1 MGPFKIADNIY
12 WVGAVDWNI
21 RDFHGYSTYE
31 GSTYNAYLILDEKI
45 TLIDTVKD
53 KLFDQFISNI
63 RQVIDPKKI
72 DIVIS
77 NHTEMD
83 HTGSLPRFMHIIGKD
98 KPIYCSKMGKKNL
111 SLHFGDGFYYIPVAD
126 GDKLSIGKRELMFIE
141 TRMLHWPDS
150 MFTYIPEEKILF
162 SSDAFGEHYAT
173 SRRFDHE
180 VDEDELFKQAKKY
193 YANILLPYSNL
204 VLKLFE
210 KVKKLN
216 LEFNMICPDHGVIWT
231 KHIGKIIDLYVKW
244 AEQKPTKKALVVYDT
259 MWHSTEKMAETIGEA
274 LNKEDIEVKIM
285 SLKSWHRSDII
296 TELMDAGG
304 LLVGSPT
311 LNNSIFPTISDFLTY
326 MKGLRP
332 KNKLGAAFGSY
343 GWSGEAPKKV
353 EEILRE
359 ANFEII
365 APALKIQYVPNSN
378 GLKQCE
384 DLGKQMAEKLK
395 KLN

>member
-1 MGPFKIADNIY
+1 MSALKIAENIY
-12 WVGAVDWNI
+12 WVGAVDWQI

-53 KLFDQFISNI
+53 KLYDQFISNI
-63 RQVIDPKKI
+63 SQVIDPKKI

-83 HTGSLPRFMHIIGKD
+83 HTGSLPRLMHLIGKD

-111 SLHFGDGFYYIPVAD
+111 SLHFGDSLYYIPVAD
-126 GDKLSIGKRELMFIE
+126 GDKLSIGKRKLMFIE

-150 MFTYIPEEKILF
+150 MFTYLPEEKILF

-173 SRRFDHE
+173 LKRFDYE
-180 VDEDELFKQAKKY
+180 VNEEELFRQFQKY
-193 YANILLPYSNL
+193 YANILLPYSHL
-204 VLKLFE
+204 ILKLVE
-210 KVKKLN
+210 RIKDLK

-231 KHIGKIIDLYVKW
+231 KHIGKIMDLYVKW
-244 AEQKPTKKALVVYDT
+244 AKQKPQKKALVVYDT
-259 MWHSTEKMAETIGEA
+259 MWHSTEKMAEAIAEGII
-274 LNKEDIEVKIM
+274 KEDVEVKVM
-285 SLKSWHRSDII
+285 SLKAWHRSDII

-304 LLVGSPT
+304 MLVGSPT
-311 LNNSIFPTISDFLTY
+311 LNNNMFPTISDFLTY

-332 KNKLGAAFGSY
+332 QNKLGAAFGSY

-353 EEILRE
+353 EEFLKE
-359 ANFEII
+359 AKCEII
-365 APALKIQYVPNSN
+365 SSPLKIQYVPNAEA
-378 GLKQCE
+378 LKQCE
-384 DLGKQMAEKLK
+384 NFGKQMADKLK
-395 KLN
+395 EIC